1 MLVFPRLSE
10 ELLQLALTATRI
22 ERGSDSQNQS
32 MASNS
37 MDSTFFFMF
46 DILVRAKHIEVSVKP
61 HKSRNFWI
69 KSVIFVVFEIKRH
82 YCFRLMYDVQFVH
95 FIQTKDFKLLRDFY
109 SEIYES
115 NSEKP
120 FESKL

>member
-1 MLVFPRLSE
+1 MSFEVFSFVFSSQKGCNYIFKQCSFLSFVGR
-10 ELLQLALTATRI
+10 ALTATRT

-37 MDSTFFFMF
+37 MGSTFFFMF

-95 FIQTKDFKLLRDFY
+95 FIQTNRF
-109 SEIYES
+109 
-115 NSEKP
+115 
-120 FESKL
+120 